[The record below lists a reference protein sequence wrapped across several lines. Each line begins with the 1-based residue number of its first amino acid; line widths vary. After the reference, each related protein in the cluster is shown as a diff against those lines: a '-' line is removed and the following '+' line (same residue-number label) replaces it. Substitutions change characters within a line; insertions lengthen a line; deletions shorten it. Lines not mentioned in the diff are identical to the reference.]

1 MNPLAEYDRYYFLHP
16 GQLIITKDR
25 VPIVTILGSCVA
37 VTIYSPETGL
47 SGIFHAM
54 LPEHRIKKQVIAGH
68 PPVSPDPEYVDF
80 AFYYLKHRFSESG
93 ISLRNTKLMLFG
105 GSDVLRTVSSPRG
118 ETVGRQNILMA
129 KKIFEKEMIKLSC
142 EDTGGTNGRKIVY
155 MPHEGKVYVHYLD
168 NDTGAFKE
176 ICR

>member
-1 MNPLAEYDRYYFLHP
+1 MNPLDKYDRYYFLHP
-16 GQLIITKDR
+16 GQLMITRER

-37 VTIYSPETGL
+37 VTIYSPEAGL

-54 LPEHRIKKQVIAGH
+54 LPEHRIKKQVLAGH

-93 ISLRNTKLMLFG
+93 ISLRNTSLMLFG
-105 GSDVLRTVSSPRG
+105 GSDVLKTATMPKS

-129 KKIFEKEMIKLSC
+129 KKIIEKEMIKIAC
-142 EDTGGTNGRKIVY
+142 EDTGGINGRKIVY
-155 MPHEGKVYVHYLD
+155 LPHEGRAYVQYLD
-168 NDTGAFKE
+168 NSQAEFE
-176 ICR
+176 ESCR

>member
-1 MNPLAEYDRYYFLHP
+1 MNPLDQYDRYYFLHP
-16 GQLIITKDR
+16 GQLIITKDY

-37 VTIYSPETGL
+37 VTIHSPDTGL

-68 PPVSPDPEYVDF
+68 PPVSPDAEYVDF

-93 ISLRNTKLMLFG
+93 ISLRNTTLMLFG
-105 GSDVLRTVSSPRG
+105 GSDVLKTVNAPKM

-129 KKIFEKEMIKLSC
+129 KKIFESEMIKPVC
-142 EDTGGTNGRKIVY
+142 EDTGGTNGRKIVFL
-155 MPHEGKVYVHYLD
+155 PHEGKAYVHYLD
-168 NDTGAFKE
+168 NDLGNFE
-176 ICR
+176 ELCR